1 MSGERAAL
9 LEALLKERLVDA
21 QRHLRTLEHA
31 AAEFGSDFD
40 LDPFEAAWRSEE
52 PEELKRAY
60 AVQAGYENVI
70 NACIR
75 IAQELAELQGWSAT
89 GVQLTSIQALKL
101 LQENGVITSKTR
113 AALKDAQERRSDVQ
127 HDYVNV
133 AAREI
138 HLAVKAVLEHAPLLL
153 QDVAGVL
160 RQRR

>member
-1 MSGERAAL
+1 MSDERAAL
-9 LEALLKERLVDA
+9 LETSLKKRLVDA
-21 QRHLRTLEHA
+21 QRHLSALEHA
-31 AAEFGSDFD
+31 AAEFGGDFD
-40 LDPFEAAWRSEE
+40 PDAFAAAWRSDE

-70 NACIR
+70 NGCIK
-75 IAQELAELQGWSAT
+75 IAQELAELEGWSVP
-89 GVQLTSIQALKL
+89 GIEPTSIEALKL
-101 LQENGVITSKTR
+101 LQDNGVITGKTR
-113 AALKDAQERRSDVQ
+113 SALKDAQERRNDIQ

-138 HLAVKAVLEHAPLLL
+138 HVAAQVVLEHAPLML